1 MAKITPLEVGTF
13 LSLFVRGGYVLNFS
27 TNDFDVFTQ
36 RSVGVAL
43 CSHYGLSKGKSLAA
57 YTNEAD
63 EKDIIKLLGDLL
75 QHYELRY
82 QDEIEFDKEV
92 SYDRTGEYEMYQTLY
107 RDCRAVMNRIKLNT
121 APFIAAGEALKEKF
135 GSTYISSQIDLL
147 LKMQTENPTEAI
159 GKAKEF
165 IESCC
170 KTIFEECGITYDKDW
185 TVSKLVK
192 ETMKFLEIATENVD
206 SSTAEGQTVKAIL
219 GNLHGIAGNISELR
233 NPYGS
238 GHGKSA
244 SYKGLGVRHAK
255 LAVGSSIT
263 LVNYLWDT
271 YEWRKETGRI

>member
-1 MAKITPLEVGTF
+1 M
-13 LSLFVRGGYVLNFS
+13 
-27 TNDFDVFTQ
+27 
-36 RSVGVAL
+36 
-43 CSHYGLSKGKSLAA
+43 SKGKSFAA

-63 EKDIIKLLGDLL
+63 EKDVIKLLGDLL
-75 QHYELRY
+75 EHYELYY
-82 QDEIEFDKEV
+82 QDEIRFDKEV
-92 SYDRTGEYEMYQTLY
+92 SYDRTGEYKMYQTLY
-107 RDCRAVMNRIKLNT
+107 RECQAVMNRIKLNT

-135 GSTYISSQIDLL
+135 RSAYISSQIDLL

-170 KTIFEECGITYDKDW
+170 KTIFEEYSITYDQDW

-192 ETMKFLEIATENVD
+192 ETMKVLEIATENVD
-206 SSTAEGQTVKAIL
+206 ASTAEGETVKAIL
-219 GNLHGIAGNISELR
+219 GNLRGIAGNIAELR

-244 SYKGLGVRHAK
+244 SYKRLGARHAK

-263 LVNYLWDT
+263 LVNYL
-271 YEWRKETGRI
+271 